1 MQWPGWARAAYVAV
15 VAVLVVSGQVQVWV
29 GPTGTVGGRLLEA
42 VLVAGCT
49 LPLLLQRR
57 WPLPVLLVVLG
68 CATGAMWVG
77 SDLGQ
82 PWFAVLLA
90 LYGLGNRASTAAS
103 AVGAVAVAA
112 SVLWSDVP
120 RLRAG
125 ADVSDVLPGW
135 VVLAAA
141 WGFGRWMRHRAEE
154 QQALRDRSD
163 RLAEEHEAVVAAVVA
178 EEQARIAR
186 ELHDLVAHALALIVV
201 QSQAAGR
208 VVAVDPVQ
216 ARTSLAA
223 IEDAGRE
230 GLVELRRLLEVLE
243 PGDAEGA
250 SRPGLGQLDE
260 LADRV
265 RGTGLPV
272 ELVVS
277 GTPRALPAGLDLS
290 AYRIVQEALTN
301 TLKHAG
307 PARSTVAVHYL
318 AEAIEVEV
326 TDDGTAQTS
335 PGTSPDTRV
344 GRGLIGMHERTSLY
358 GGTLVAG
365 RDGDRGFRVRARFP
379 LPVP

>member
-1 MQWPGWARAAYVAV
+1 MRWPGWARAAYLAV
-15 VAVLVVSGQVQVWV
+15 VALLVVSGQVQVWV
-29 GPTGTVGGRLLEA
+29 DPSGTPGSRLLDA
-42 VLVAGCT
+42 ALVAGCT
-49 LPLLLQRR
+49 LPLLLRR

-68 CATGAMWVG
+68 CAMGTMLTD

-82 PWFAVLLA
+82 PWFAVVLA
-90 LYGLGNRASTAAS
+90 LFGLGNRGSTAAS
-103 AVGAVAVAA
+103 AVGGVAVAGA
-112 SVLWSDVP
+112 VLWADVP

-125 ADVSDVLPGW
+125 ADVSDVLPAW
-135 VVLAAA
+135 VILAAV
-141 WGFGRWMRHRAEE
+141 WGFGRWVRHRSEE
-154 QQALRDRSD
+154 QQALRDRTT
-163 RLAEEHEAVVAAVVA
+163 RLTEEHEAVVASVVA
-178 EEQARIAR
+178 DEQARIAR

-208 VVAVDPVQ
+208 VVEVDTQQ
-216 ARTSLAA
+216 ARASLAA
-223 IEDAGRE
+223 IESVGRE

-243 PGDAEGA
+243 PGETEGG

-277 GTPRALPAGLDLS
+277 GAPRPLPAGLDVS

-307 PARSTVAVHYL
+307 PARSRVAVHYFSD
-318 AEAIEVEV
+318 AVEVEV
-326 TDDGTAQTS
+326 TDDGAAG
-335 PGTSPDTRV
+335 PAPDAGV
-344 GRGLIGMHERTSLY
+344 GRGLIGMRERTNLY

-365 RDGDRGFRVRARFP
+365 RDGDRGFRVCARFP
-379 LPVP
+379 LAVP